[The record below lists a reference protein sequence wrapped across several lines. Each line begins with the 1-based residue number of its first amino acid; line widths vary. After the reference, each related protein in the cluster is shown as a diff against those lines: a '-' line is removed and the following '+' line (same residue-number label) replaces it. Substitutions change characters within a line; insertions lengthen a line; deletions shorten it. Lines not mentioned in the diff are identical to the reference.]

1 MRVLLGLFLQTCF
14 SLGTAL
20 TALFVVLLRSS
31 LLHLVRLQRGKA
43 IPESGPYA
51 GVGQKERIKRPA
63 FLSGIQ
69 N

>member
-1 MRVLLGLFLQTCF
+1 MA
-14 SLGTAL
+14 SL
-20 TALFVVLLRSS
+20 VVLLRSS
-31 LLHLVRLQRGKA
+31 LLHLIGLRGGKS

-69 N
+69 D